1 MGPSV
6 RHELVGLSNAAHC
19 LGNPTSIAYPS
30 RIHMRA
36 SMNDAATIISTATG
50 CTLSEAQNVVDE
62 LIAGGWT
69 PPDTDHLPSDGA
81 ASPVLTTA
89 LPGLST
95 ISIGDVLVA
104 HTDGACS
111 GNPGPGGWAV
121 VFSQGDKA
129 IAEYSGCEFDTTNNR
144 MELTAVREAIS
155 HAPPVSE
162 WTL

>member
-1 MGPSV
+1 
-6 RHELVGLSNAAHC
+6 
-19 LGNPTSIAYPS
+19 
-30 RIHMRA
+30 
-36 SMNDAATIISTATG
+36 MNDAATIISTATG
-50 CTLSEAQNVVDE
+50 CTLAEAQNVVDE